1 MGGVGTSPVVLDNR
15 FVLPREELHSGGH
28 ARLFKAYDNE
38 TGAHV
43 AVKLFAPV
51 AHVDPR
57 TLGLSWSNEL
67 DVYNRLDPHPNL
79 LQVVGFGTPADGVP
93 WIAFEWCGE
102 DLGVVVTREALSW
115 DQLRPIALEIL
126 AGLSVLH
133 ARGWVHRD
141 LKPGNVLGRVA
152 ISIGVLRR
160 G

>member
-1 MGGVGTSPVVLDNR
+1 MGGVGTGPVVLDNR

-93 WIAFEWCGE
+93 WIAFEW
-102 DLGVVVTREALSW
+102 
-115 DQLRPIALEIL
+115 
-126 AGLSVLH
+126 
-133 ARGWVHRD
+133 
-141 LKPGNVLGRVA
+141 
-152 ISIGVLRR
+152 
-160 G
+160 

>member
-1 MGGVGTSPVVLDNR
+1 MGGEGTGPVVLDKR
-15 FVLPREELHSGGH
+15 FVLPRDELNSGGH

-38 TGAHV
+38 TGTHV

-102 DLGVVVTREALSW
+102 DLGGVVTREALSW